1 MEFIPKAEK
10 YNVLTYFE
18 KNFQNPGLK
27 WKDIYI
33 YIYVCIYYICV

>member
-18 KNFQNPGLK
+18 KSFQNPGLK

-33 YIYVCIYYICV
+33 PYLDV